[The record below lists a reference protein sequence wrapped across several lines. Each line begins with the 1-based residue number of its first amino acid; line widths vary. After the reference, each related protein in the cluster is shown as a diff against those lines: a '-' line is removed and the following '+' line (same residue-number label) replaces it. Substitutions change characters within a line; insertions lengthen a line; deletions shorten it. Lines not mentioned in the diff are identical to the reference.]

1 MNIFSIQP
9 LFPDDAA
16 NTLADL
22 SADLLTKSGYLA
34 GAMRPQ
40 TQQGVADLVRTMNCY
55 YSNLIEGHRTTPRE
69 IDDAL
74 RDSYSDDPKKK
85 NLQLEA
91 RQHIETQKK
100 IDSGDLI
107 AENPASDQLL
117 KGIHFEFCTG
127 LPEEMLAISNPDS
140 GKKVTVIPGHFRDDE
155 VKVGQHIPP
164 LHTEI
169 PYFMELFSATYDPS
183 KLSKIDA
190 IIAVAASHHR
200 LVWIHPFA
208 DGNGRVARLFS
219 HAYLLK
225 QLGIGCKLWSISRG
239 LARTSSDYKMRLA
252 AADDA
257 RHGDYDGRGALSDKQ
272 LFRFCSYFLEC
283 CIDQIDYMTRMIDP
297 KSLEERIVSYCLY
310 EISAGNLPKTSDLV
324 LRTALTNGQL
334 DRGEMPRIT
343 GYQERRARDVLT
355 ALIKKN
361 LLVSTGPR
369 KPVRLGFPVDVA
381 DRWFPKLYAPE

>member
-1 MNIFSIQP
+1 M
-9 LFPDDAA
+9 
-16 NTLADL
+16 
-22 SADLLTKSGYLA
+22 SADLLTKSRHQEE
-34 GAMRPQ
+34 AMRPQ
-40 TQQGVADLVRTMNCY
+40 TRQGVADLVRTMDCY
-55 YSNLIEGHRTTPRE
+55 YSNLIEGHRIMPRD

-100 IDSGDLI
+100 IDSGDLFT
-107 AENPASDQLL
+107 ENPASDQLL
-117 KGIHFEFCTG
+117 RGIHFEFFTG
-127 LPEEMLAISNPDS
+127 LPEEMLEISNPDT
-140 GKKVTVIPGHFRDDE
+140 GKNVKVTPGSFRDDE

-169 PYFMELFSATYDPS
+169 PYFMELFSKTYDPS
-183 KLSKIDA
+183 KLSKVNS

-219 HAYLLK
+219 HAYLHK
-225 QLGIGCKLWSISRG
+225 LGVGCSLWSISRG
-239 LARTSSDYKMRLA
+239 LARTASDYKMRLA

-283 CIDQIDYMTRMIDP
+283 CIDQIDYMTQMIDP
-297 KSLEERIVSYCLY
+297 KSLEERIASYCLY

-324 LRTALTNGQL
+324 LRTVLTNGQL

-355 ALIKKN
+355 ELIKKN

-369 KPVRLGFPVDVA
+369 KPVRLGFPVDVV
-381 DRWFPKLYAPE
+381 DRWFPKLYSPE

>member
-1 MNIFSIQP
+1 MNNFSIQP
-9 LFPDDAA
+9 MFPDDAA

-40 TQQGVADLVRTMNCY
+40 THEGVADLVRTMNCY

-100 IDSGDLI
+100 IDSGGLF

-117 KGIHFEFCTG
+117 KRIHCEFCKG
-127 LPEEMLAISNPDS
+127 LPEEMLEISNPDT
-140 GKKVTVIPGHFRDDE
+140 GKKVKVIPGSFRDDE
-155 VKVGQHIPP
+155 VKVRQHIPP

-169 PYFMELFSATYDPS
+169 PYFMELFSTTYDPS
-183 KLSKIDA
+183 KLSKINS

-208 DGNGRVARLFS
+208 DGNGRVARFFS
-219 HAYLLK
+219 HAYLHK
-225 QLGIGCKLWSISRG
+225 LGIGCSLWSISRG
-239 LARTSSDYKMRLA
+239 LARTASDYKMRLA

-272 LFRFCSYFLEC
+272 LFRFCNYFLEC
-283 CIDQIDYMTRMIDP
+283 CIDQIDYMIRMIDP
-297 KSLEERIVSYCLY
+297 KSLEERIASYCLY

-324 LRTALTNGQL
+324 LRAALTSGQL
-334 DRGEMPRIT
+334 DRGEIPRIT

-369 KPVRLGFPVDVA
+369 MPVRLGFPVDVA
-381 DRWFPKLYAPE
+381 DRWFPKLYSSE

>member
-1 MNIFSIQP
+1 MNNFSIQP
-9 LFPDDAA
+9 MFPDDAA
-16 NTLADL
+16 RTLADL
-22 SADLLTKSGYLA
+22 SADLLTKSRHQA
-34 GAMRPQ
+34 EAMRPQ
-40 TQQGVADLVRTMNCY
+40 TRQGVADLVRTMNCY
-55 YSNLIEGHRTTPRE
+55 YSNLIEGHRIMPRD

-100 IDSGDLI
+100 IDSGDLFT
-107 AENPASDQLL
+107 ENPASDQLL
-117 KGIHFEFCTG
+117 RGIHFEFFTG
-127 LPEEMLAISNPDS
+127 LPEEMLEISNPDT
-140 GKKVTVIPGHFRDDE
+140 GKNVKVTPGSFRDDE

-169 PYFMELFSATYDPS
+169 PYFMELFSKTYDPS
-183 KLSKIDA
+183 KLSKINS

-219 HAYLLK
+219 HAYFHK
-225 QLGIGCKLWSISRG
+225 LGIGCSLWSISRG
-239 LARTSSDYKMRLA
+239 LARTASDYKMRLA

-283 CIDQIDYMTRMIDP
+283 CIDQIDYMTQMIDP
-297 KSLEERIVSYCLY
+297 KSLEERIASYCLY

-324 LRTALTNGQL
+324 LRTVLTNGQL

-355 ALIKKN
+355 ELIKKN

-369 KPVRLGFPVDVA
+369 KPVRLGFPVDVV
-381 DRWFPKLYAPE
+381 DRWFPKLYSPE